1 VSSDPLESAHGAAP
15 PPREIIAAAGV
26 LARGVWFAVGVLVGI
41 AATLVAT
48 RVGRSPRP
56 EPSARGTY
64 EALPLADNSGV
75 CQEFVALSSL
85 RTTYADALATARR
98 IGPAL
103 PPPLQVEHLRVVRA
117 IAPGEQWTLALDD
130 QPGAGSLARAQQDAD
145 LANAMTGTGLRW
157 RGVFYGARELFDA
170 AGVLCMPR
178 QGAGADG
185 GR

>member
-1 VSSDPLESAHGAAP
+1 MEPDRGDAP
-15 PPREIIAAAGV
+15 TPREINAAASV
-26 LARGVWFAVGVLVGI
+26 LARSAWFALGVIIGI

-48 RVGRSPRP
+48 RARAPRP
-56 EPSARGTY
+56 EASARATY

-98 IGPAL
+98 IATAL
-103 PPPLQVEHLRVVRA
+103 PSPLRVEHLRVVRA
-117 IAPGEQWTLALDD
+117 IAPGEHWTLALDD
-130 QPGAGSLARAQQDAD
+130 QPGAGTLARAQQDAD
-145 LANAMTGTGLRW
+145 LANTMAGTGLRW
-157 RGVFYGARELFDA
+157 QGIFYGARELFDA

-178 QGAGADG
+178 QGAGSDA